1 MAKHTLYYY
10 IFANAIGYVL
20 SKISECSA
28 YSIMYR
34 VFILVQAQILE
45 CVSSGTIRKFEWIL
59 RQFKEETRRLSS
71 AKSSFVTQKWRK
83 IRRNC
88 VLRNF

>member
-10 IFANAIGYVL
+10 IFANMIGYVL
-20 SKISECSA
+20 SKTSERSA

-34 VFILVQAQILE
+34 AFILVQAQILE

-59 RQFKEETRRLSS
+59 RQFKEET
-71 AKSSFVTQKWRK
+71 
-83 IRRNC
+83 
-88 VLRNF
+88 